1 MVVEKKNQQQGT
13 KKVEVRIFV
22 DPPVLEQVDRWVK
35 AGMGGNRSEVIRD
48 ILRRWVLDGSLGY
61 IPSEDRKHYG
71 LCLNDFKVVPEHGGR
86 MCFIGW
92 RRASEE
98 GKQHGGCKDCPEF
111 VPYLAIVKAFKPE
124 WVKK

>member
-1 MVVEKKNQQQGT
+1 MVAEKKRQRGT
-13 KKVEVRIFV
+13 KKVEVRVFV
-22 DPPVLEQVDRWVK
+22 DPPVLELVDRWVE
-35 AGMGGNRSEVIRD
+35 AGMGNRSEVIRD
-48 ILRRWVLDGSLGY
+48 ILRRWVLGDGSLGY

-98 GKQHGGCKDCPEF
+98 GKQHRGCKDCSEF
-111 VPYLAIVKAFKPE
+111 VPYLSIVKVFKSE
-124 WVKK
+124 EEK